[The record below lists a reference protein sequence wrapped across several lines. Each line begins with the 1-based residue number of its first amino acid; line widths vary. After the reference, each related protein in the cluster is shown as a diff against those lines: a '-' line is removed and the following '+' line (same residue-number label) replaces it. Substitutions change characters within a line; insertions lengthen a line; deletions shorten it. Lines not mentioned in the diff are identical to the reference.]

1 MARAIETRWR
11 WPPRELA
18 GPQVEHRDRQ
28 AHEGKDVP
36 SASSTLACGEA
47 FGPKSLLQELAHGEP
62 GRQRG
67 AGILED
73 ELGTPTLADLDG
85 SAVGP
90 LEADGHTKRGGL
102 AAAAFPNQR
111 HRTTSRHLKRQ
122 AVDRHVPDPPGTERL
137 RQLVQPRMCW

>member
-11 WPPRELA
+11 CPPESWRA
-18 GPQVEHRDRQ
+18 RR
-28 AHEGKDVP
+28 
-36 SASSTLACGEA
+36 SSTEIGRPTRARTSRARPARSLAVEPS
-47 FGPKSLLQELAHGEP
+47 GPKSLLQELAHGEP

-111 HRTTSRHLKRQ
+111 HRATSRHLKRQ